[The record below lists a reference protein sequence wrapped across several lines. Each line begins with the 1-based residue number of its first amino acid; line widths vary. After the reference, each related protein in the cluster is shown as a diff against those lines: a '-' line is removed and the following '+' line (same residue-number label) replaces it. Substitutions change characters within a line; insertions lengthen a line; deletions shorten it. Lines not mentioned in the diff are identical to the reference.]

1 MANTLEYIFSLQ
13 DKVSAKIDKITI
25 TSDKMLDKF
34 SVLQTKTNSVTQTF
48 NETGRSIGSLREKI
62 ALLQAERDWLPA
74 GNIEGMRAYNREIKS
89 LNREVTRLES
99 VSGGRFKKWSQDAF
113 SSMPGASL
121 IQNPLV
127 AVGAI
132 AGFAGLS
139 AMNFDEGMAKVNI
152 TAQLDEKGLSGL
164 SKQLKQVAIDNQTD
178 ISVAPVGLEK
188 IISQVGDTETSI
200 DILDAALKG
209 SKGGFTSLDTVSGA
223 LAQTLSI
230 VGKEKTNARE
240 VLDVFF
246 AAKRVGAG
254 EFADFARYMP
264 TLIAGADNMGVN
276 FKEVAGVFAYMTGK
290 GQSAEKA
297 AVLMENA
304 FSALGKSDIR
314 EKMEKAGVQVFDG
327 EGKIR
332 GMLDIF
338 KDLQGVLGGLNDE
351 QKSSMLEKF
360 GLVDKE
366 ARSGFSVLM
375 ADTDKL
381 REALLATADA
391 TGETDKALQF
401 SENSM
406 QKATDTWTRFK
417 NIGSQLGDI
426 ALPVINIGL
435 TVLSGVLDG
444 VLLGITLVSEGF
456 SWWMDRLESG
466 NILVGAITGA
476 LTGATLALTAYYLT
490 TKAYLIT
497 EAASSVLKGALWV
510 KTTALTAAQWL
521 LNTSLYAC
529 PLVWIVGILA
539 VAGAAVYVLWQKME
553 GFRSVVLG
561 SWEVIK
567 EFGKSLYQ
575 SVAEPFKQLLGGIGG
590 VCGALVS
597 LVKGNFAEAKDAA
610 TKGFKDIT
618 GGMIG
623 MNPINI
629 GFNTF
634 TKGSSSD
641 AWETG
646 VKKGKDSWTESLKR
660 KEGKATGTP
669 GAIIPESV
677 VPETPAGLGS
687 EAFEAMMKKI
697 GDKNGK
703 VKGGSAAKAKILDL
717 NDSGKAGRL
726 SAGYS
731 AITEKL
737 SPKVFMPALGKVAAT
752 VALPIAMATATST
765 PATTMPVPQR
775 QSTEQTAEYGNEK
788 PRVTVDRF
796 CDQIVINVQNTD
808 GKGVEE
814 IRQTIINVL
823 KEITEA

>member
-25 TSDKMLDKF
+25 TSDKMLDRF
-34 SVLQTKTNSVTQTF
+34 SALQTKTNTVTQTF

-99 VSGGRFKKWSQDAF
+99 VSGGRFKKWSRDAF
-113 SSMPGASL
+113 SALPGASL

-127 AVGAI
+127 AVGA
-132 AGFAGLS
+132 AASFAGLS

-152 TAQLDEKGLSGL
+152 TAQLDEEGLDRL
-164 SKQLKQVAIDNQTD
+164 SQRLKQVAIDNKTD

-188 IISQVGDTETSI
+188 IISQVGDAEVSI

-290 GQSAEKA
+290 GQSAERA

-304 FSALGKSDIR
+304 FSALGKSDVR
-314 EKMEKAGVQVFDG
+314 AKMEKAGIQVFDG

-381 REALLATADA
+381 QEALLATADA
-391 TGETDKALQF
+391 AGETDKALQF
-401 SENSM
+401 SKNSM
-406 QKATDTWTRFK
+406 QKATETWTKFK
-417 NIGSQLGDI
+417 NIGSQLGEI
-426 ALPVINIGL
+426 VLPVINIGL
-435 TVLSGVLDG
+435 TILSGIMDG
-444 VLLGITLVSEGF
+444 ILLGITLVSEGF

-476 LTGATLALTAYYLT
+476 LAGATLALTAYYLV
-490 TKAYLIT
+490 TKAHLIT
-497 EAASSVLKGALWV
+497 DGLNLVLKGALWV

-529 PLVWIVGILA
+529 PLVWIVGVLA
-539 VAGAAVYVLWQKME
+539 VAGAAIWLLWQKME

-575 SVAEPFKQLLGGIGG
+575 SVVEPFKQLLGGIGS
-590 VCGALVS
+590 VCDALVS
-597 LVKGNFAEAKDAA
+597 LVKGNFAEAKEAA
-610 TKGFKDIT
+610 TKGFKDIV
-618 GGMIG
+618 GGAIQ
-623 MNPINI
+623 MNPISI
-629 GFNTF
+629 GVNAVSNGNYT
-634 TKGSSSD
+634 D

-646 VKKGKDSWTESLKR
+646 VQKGKDNWAESQKQ
-660 KEGKATGTP
+660 KAGKATGIP
-669 GAIIPESV
+669 GAILPE
-677 VPETPAGLGS
+677 PATPGTPVGLGS
-687 EAFEAMMKKI
+687 KTFEEMMKKI
-697 GDKNGK
+697 GGKNG
-703 VKGGSAAKAKILDL
+703 KGGSAAKTKILDL
-717 NDSGKAGRL
+717 NDAGKGGRL

-731 AITEKL
+731 AIAEKL
-737 SPKVFMPALGKVAAT
+737 SPKVIMPALGKVAAT

-765 PATTMPVPQR
+765 SATAMPAPQR
-775 QSTEQTAEYGNEK
+775 QTMEQTAEYGTEK

-814 IRQTIINVL
+814 IRKTVINVL
-823 KEITEA
+823 KEVVEA